1 MNNVAQKG
9 IDSQKTG
16 HLRDEIQNIGQN
28 PVTVK
33 FINATFYERSGTLAY
48 SKSAP
53 ISPSVLQPGQSIP
66 FDIDFYSKVIFMYF
80 I

>member
-1 MNNVAQKG
+1 MGMNNVAQKG

-33 FINATFYERSGTLAY
+33 FINATFYENLELLH
-48 SKSAP
+48 
-53 ISPSVLQPGQSIP
+53 ILNLHQ
-66 FDIDFYSKVIFMYF
+66 
-80 I
+80 